1 MNNLPGIFMTGL
13 LLAGSL
19 LCTQPVRAQKAYP
32 VEVNGLLS
40 RIPIP
45 ESSAACYVSCTKS
58 TDSSNGVI
66 DVRDNGPIFKALQDE
81 FMKIAQTP
89 MAADGSTTPSMTTPP
104 TPEQIEQM
112 KQQALQRAAQMQNMT
127 PQQIAQMQ
135 QGAATSQPRDNVEL
149 MKLIGQAQTACGQI
163 SRLNIELSDKVARL
177 DKSPI
182 DKVKMGPNCPEV
194 QQGGY
199 AGPTCGCMIAHAT
212 GYATGRVAARDEY
225 LKQVRSLLLEYQGKI
240 RPLVATVDDAVAR
253 AKYGDAVVNPAF
265 KQQVVS
271 IQRQALGSVST
282 VMAIAG
288 SNWEDAGKQ
297 YAELIN
303 AKSGASVGCFGRK

>member
-1 MNNLPGIFMTGL
+1 MNTPSIFITGL

-19 LCTQPVRAQKAYP
+19 VHSQPVRAQKAYP
-32 VEVNGLLS
+32 VEVNSLLS

-45 ESSAACYVSCTKS
+45 ESSAACFTTCTKT

-66 DVRDNGPIFKALQDE
+66 GVRDNGPAFKALQDE
-81 FMKIAQTP
+81 FMKIAQAP
-89 MAADGSTTPSMTTPP
+89 MTADGSTAPSMTTPP

-112 KQQALQRAAQMQNMT
+112 KQQALQRAAQMQNMS

-135 QGAATSQPRDNVEL
+135 QGAAASQPRDNVEL

-163 SRLNIELSDKVARL
+163 SRLNSELSEKVARL

-212 GYATGRVAARDEY
+212 DYATGRVTARDEY

-240 RPLVATVDDAVAR
+240 RPLVATVDDAITR
-253 AKYGDAVVNPAF
+253 AKYGDAIVNPAF

-271 IQRQALGSVST
+271 IQRQALGSVSV

-288 SNWEDAGKQ
+288 GNWEDAGKQ
-297 YAELIN
+297 YAELVN